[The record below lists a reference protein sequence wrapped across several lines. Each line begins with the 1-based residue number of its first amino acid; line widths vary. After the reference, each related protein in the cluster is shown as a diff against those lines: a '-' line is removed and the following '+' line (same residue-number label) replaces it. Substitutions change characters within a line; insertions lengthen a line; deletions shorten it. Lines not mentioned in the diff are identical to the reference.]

1 MKKRALETE
10 NTKPQI
16 HPNANDLDLAGIVYN
31 SDCKLTTQ
39 AENWSFGRTD
49 RIIVEGDHDVSITRS
64 KHTIFLF
71 EDGENERGEG
81 SMDGKPVYRRG
92 PLRGKIDLIPKDA
105 EFKATYIGPTLRLT
119 TISFSD
125 ELISLIPS
133 RADFFSINARF
144 YLKDRFLET
153 ACMEFIKSDSSLL
166 KETLALTIL
175 SHSSMLHTTNTG
187 KEGRRLSKPLKDM
200 LIEYIEENLDTEIKI
215 SELAE
220 LAQISTFHFIRL
232 FR

>member
-92 PLRGKIDLIPKDA
+92 PLRGKIDLIPKMQSLKQLILGQRYA
-105 EFKATYIGPTLRLT
+105 LPPSAFPT
-119 TISFSD
+119 S
-125 ELISLIPS
+125 
-133 RADFFSINARF
+133 
-144 YLKDRFLET
+144 
-153 ACMEFIKSDSSLL
+153 
-166 KETLALTIL
+166 
-175 SHSSMLHTTNTG
+175 
-187 KEGRRLSKPLKDM
+187 
-200 LIEYIEENLDTEIKI
+200 
-215 SELAE
+215 
-220 LAQISTFHFIRL
+220 
-232 FR
+232 